1 MKRPSAKLIALLLT
15 TGLAS
20 GLATAAR
27 AVDAEENLPEAWFA
41 QQGTMEKL
49 REETGVRPPKP
60 DQHPVAAMYNREAI
74 IPPQCYTRT
83 EGKHN
88 PCYVCHQDALPGR
101 ENVMNDRDLQEA
113 YSFSDLGQTNHW
125 ANLFRDRAQRV
136 AGISDREILD
146 WVDDDN
152 YSDLQPRLQAA
163 GFKGWIPDLENLEE
177 RADAFDEQGIARD
190 GSGWVAFNYKPFPS
204 TFWPTNGSTD
214 DVMIRLPAIYR
225 EDAKGEPSRA
235 VYQANLAIL
244 EANIKEL
251 GSITTAP
258 LDERELGV
266 DLNGD
271 GALAV
276 ITEIT
281 DVSRYVGAARE
292 QYLEPFLYPKGTEFL
307 HTVRYLGMDDEGR
320 IGVSR
325 RMKEVRYMKKW
336 QAYNKPTLARY
347 YEEEAFEK
355 EAGFLPGYTR
365 LGDWGLDNGSG
376 WSIQGFIENR
386 EGKLRVA
393 THEENTF
400 CMGCHSSIGS
410 TIDKTFSF
418 ARKIDG
424 AAGWGYINLKGMPD
438 APNVGEFEGEFL
450 TYFRRA
456 GGGDEFRSNPE
467 VLQRFFDENGK
478 VDADKVAGLDV
489 YDLIVP
495 SAVRALQLNK
505 AYRVI
510 VDEQSF
516 LFGRDATWHPPMN
529 VYDAV
534 SNVDSPTLEETRI
547 FDWDI
552 RLDWQAANA
561 SGEGRSKTVIA
572 VSQDAH

>member
-1 MKRPSAKLIALLLT
+1 MKRHSAQLIALLIT
-15 TGLAS
+15 TGFAAVAS
-20 GLATAAR
+20 AE
-27 AVDAEENLPEAWFA
+27 VAEENLPPAWLS
-41 QQGTMEKL
+41 QQETMKKL
-49 REETGVRPPKP
+49 REETGVRPPRP
-60 DQHPVAAMYNREAI
+60 EQHPVAAMYNREAI

-83 EGKHN
+83 EGQHN

-125 ANLFRDRAQRV
+125 ANLFRDRAERV
-136 AGISDREILD
+136 ADISDREILD

-152 YSDLQPRLQAA
+152 YSDLRPRLEEA
-163 GFKGWIPDLENLEE
+163 GFEGWIPDLENLEE
-177 RADAFDEQGIARD
+177 GANAFDDQGLARD

-214 DVMIRLPAIYR
+214 DVMIRLPEVYR
-225 EDAKGEPSRA
+225 EDGDGKPSRA

-244 EANIKEL
+244 EANIKGL
-251 GSITTAP
+251 DSITTAP

-266 DLNGD
+266 DLNAD
-271 GALAV
+271 GSLGLTRK
-276 ITEIT
+276 IT
-281 DVSRYVGAARE
+281 VLSSYVGAARDHH
-292 QYLEPFLYPKGTEFL
+292 LESFLYPQGTEFL
-307 HTVRYLGMDDEGR
+307 HTVRYLGVDEEGC

-336 QAYNKPTLARY
+336 QAYGKPTLARY

-355 EAGFLPGYTR
+355 EAGFLPGYNR

-386 EGKLRVA
+386 AGQLRVA

-424 AAGWGYINLKGMPD
+424 AAGWGYINLEGMPD

-467 VLQRFFDENGK
+467 VLQRFFDDKGE
-478 VDADKVAGLDV
+478 VIADKVAGLDV
-489 YDLIVP
+489 YELIVP
-495 SAVRALQLNK
+495 SEERALQLNK

-510 VDEQSF
+510 VEEQSF
-516 LFGRDATWHPPMN
+516 MFGRDATWHPPKN

-534 SNVDSPTLEETRI
+534 SNVDSPTLEDSRI

-552 RLDWQAANA
+552 RLDWSAADA
-561 SGEGRSKTVIA
+561 SGKERSKTVIA
-572 VSQDAH
+572 VSQDSH